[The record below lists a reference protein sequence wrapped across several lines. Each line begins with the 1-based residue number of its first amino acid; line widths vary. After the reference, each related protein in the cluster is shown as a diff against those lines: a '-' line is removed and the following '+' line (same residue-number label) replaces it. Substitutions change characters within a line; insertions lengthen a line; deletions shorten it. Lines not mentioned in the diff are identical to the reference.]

1 MVALVLLLQLL
12 ISYKNNSCAIGITG
26 RKKVNMNTNY
36 LETVAANLYDGG
48 WRACDRL
55 ELVAEY
61 GFSESELNFIC
72 FLLSEMEG

>member
-1 MVALVLLLQLL
+1 
-12 ISYKNNSCAIGITG
+12 
-26 RKKVNMNTNY
+26 MNTKY

-61 GFSESELNFIC
+61 GFSESELDFIC
-72 FLLSEMEG
+72 CLLFRNGENKK